1 MRPVHRVRWPAF
13 CAVMDRDVTPAA
25 HQEADSGMAE
35 PVAFLFDMDGT
46 IADTMPFH
54 IQAWMGLLG
63 ELGVQMGPEEFLRKT
78 SGKMNHQIL
87 REVLGIPISDADLA
101 AFDERKESLF
111 RTLCGPHLK
120 PIGGLMEFLADSR
133 RQGILMAVA
142 TAAGKA
148 NRAFTLDGL
157 GITAYFDAVV
167 GAEDVQSGKPSPEIF
182 LRAAERVGAAPSS
195 CVVFEDALSGVEAAE
210 RAGMKAV
217 AMATSLTAREF
228 QGHPAVIRIAADY
241 TSLRPQDLL
250 RIVRPPKPA

>member
-1 MRPVHRVRWPAF
+1 MVREVP
-13 CAVMDRDVTPAA
+13 PAA
-25 HQEADSGMAE
+25 HQETGSGMAE
-35 PVAFLFDMDGT
+35 RVAFLFDMDGT

-54 IQAWMGLLG
+54 IQAWMGLLSD
-63 ELGVQMGPEEFLRKT
+63 LGVQMGPEEFLRKT

-101 AFDERKESLF
+101 VFDERKESLF
-111 RTLCGPHLK
+111 RTLCGPHLR
-120 PIGGLMEFLADSR
+120 PIGGLMEFLADAR
-133 RQGILMAVA
+133 RRGILMAVA

-148 NRAFTLDGL
+148 NRTFTLDGL

-167 GAEDVQSGKPSPEIF
+167 GAEDVQNGKPSPEIF

-195 CVVFEDALSGVEAAE
+195 CVVFEDALSGVEAAA

-217 AMATSLTAREF
+217 ALTTSLTAREF

-241 TSLRPQDLL
+241 TALRPQELL
-250 RIVRPPKPA
+250 RVARPPTPA